1 MSFNENEHP
10 RDKDG
15 KFTDGAGEGS
25 AAKIRRVEKKHF
37 PHLPHLTSDGDGG
50 KISTNLQEKKQKM
63 NLQFFAEKETD
74 LPKQE
79 TASIKRSMRKI
90 SKRIEEHR
98 EKIVHPE
105 IYAQDW
111 STRSKKRKQDLLD
124 YWRNEI
130 QEFEKSLQRRVD
142 ELKKRG
148 EYDGE

>member
-1 MSFNENEHP
+1 MEFREEDHP
-10 RDKDG
+10 RDGDG
-15 KFTDGAGEGS
+15 KFTDGTGEGS
-25 AAKIRRVEKKHF
+25 AAKIGRVEKKHF
-37 PHLPHLTSDGDGG
+37 PHLTGSGESG
-50 KISTNLQEKKQKM
+50 KINKSLQEKKQKV

-98 EKIVHPE
+98 EKISHPE

-111 STRSKKRKQDLLD
+111 NTRSEKRKQDLLD